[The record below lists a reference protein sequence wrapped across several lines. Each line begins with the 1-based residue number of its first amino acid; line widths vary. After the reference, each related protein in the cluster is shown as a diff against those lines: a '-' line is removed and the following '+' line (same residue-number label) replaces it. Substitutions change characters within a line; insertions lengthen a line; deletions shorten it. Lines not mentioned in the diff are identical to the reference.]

1 MTDTLWLWL
10 ALLAVLGFWALGAYN
25 RIVSLRAAVGSAWLV
40 HDGLIQARQKAIGS
54 LLDAVEPSLQA
65 ERAATEGI
73 VSAQVQVATAA
84 EVVRRRPIAL
94 HPVEVLAKAE
104 AAMTAALPRLL
115 SLVDQHAE
123 LKRQAA
129 VLTPL
134 QALSDLAPRERF
146 SRQAFNAAVGH
157 YNLAIDQF
165 PTRMLAWVFGFG
177 PAGSL

>member
-25 RIVSLRAAVGSAWLV
+25 RIVALRAAVGSAWLA
-40 HDGLIQARQKAIGS
+40 HDGLIQRRQQAIGS

-65 ERAATEGI
+65 ERAATDAI
-73 VSAQVQVATAA
+73 VWAQVQVATAA

-104 AAMTAALPRLL
+104 SAMTAALPRLL
-115 SLVDQHAE
+115 SLVDQHAQLKQQDEVCNRVRLLTE
-123 LKRQAA
+123 LAA
-129 VLTPL
+129 L
-134 QALSDLAPRERF
+134 ERF
-146 SRQAFNAAVGH
+146 SRQTFNEAVGH
-157 YNLAIDQF
+157 YNRAIDQF
-165 PTRMLAWVFGFG
+165 PTRMLAWGFGFE